1 MIETFFLTVK
11 KGKYMRS
18 TVLPGIFLASIL
30 ILSNVLPGY
39 AAEGK
44 PEVVVSAAKSL
55 KERGLDGKDKVPAE
69 LDGKGIKTKSKFDAR
84 EGSKENA
91 PEAGT
96 TQDITI
102 KTKSSNVKEPR
113 PGASSRY
120 SNEQSASNVPTTSA
134 EIAKLISKLKDELKS
149 NPKALGLLNALEA
162 QIKILLYSV
171 SEREG
176 KPTNMTAFP
185 SVWPA
190 PAKVKISDSEP
201 ADKANK
207 PNKKIAVSE
216 PGAPVD
222 KNKK

>member
-1 MIETFFLTVK
+1 LAAK

-30 ILSNVLPGY
+30 ILSSVLPGY
-39 AAEGK
+39 AAETRKGAN
-44 PEVVVSAAKSL
+44 EAAAIGALKSL
-55 KERGLDGKDKVPAE
+55 KGRGQNADDHEKAGT
-69 LDGKGIKTKSKFDAR
+69 LDGKGIKKNSNFNAR

-102 KTKSSNVKEPR
+102 KTKSSNVKEPL

-185 SVWPA
+185 SVWTA

-216 PGAPVD
+216 PGAPAD